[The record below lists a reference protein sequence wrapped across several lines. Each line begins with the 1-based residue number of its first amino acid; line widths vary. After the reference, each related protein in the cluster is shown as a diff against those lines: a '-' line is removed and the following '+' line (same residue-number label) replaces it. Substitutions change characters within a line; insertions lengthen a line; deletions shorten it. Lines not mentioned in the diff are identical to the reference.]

1 MGRKG
6 RRMGGGEGT
15 GERGR
20 GRGAQGGRRVAIGAD
35 SRVLRLQGG
44 GRAYRREKE
53 RGGRVRL
60 ICNKRKRIGDQ

>member
-1 MGRKG
+1 MEEGEW
-6 RRMGGGEGT
+6 GGGG
-15 GERGR
+15 GR

-35 SRVLRLQGG
+35 SRVLRQQGG
-44 GRAYRREKE
+44 GRAYRRREKE